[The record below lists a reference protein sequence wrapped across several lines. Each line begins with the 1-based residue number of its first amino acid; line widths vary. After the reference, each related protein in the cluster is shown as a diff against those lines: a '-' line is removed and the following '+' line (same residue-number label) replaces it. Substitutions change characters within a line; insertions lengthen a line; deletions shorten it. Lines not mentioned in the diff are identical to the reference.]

1 MYTSYLYFIDYA
13 YDKFPPEGFTE
24 EVFNKYSM
32 KACNK
37 IDIYTQN
44 RLKKLEEI
52 PEKIQNLEC
61 ECILVL
67 KKYDDLVT
75 NIGNVKSVS
84 NDGYQVQ
91 YAEIDNEKST
101 NNKEQEIFNLVT
113 EYAHDYCFRGVNRG

>member
-1 MYTSYLYFIDYA
+1 MYTSYLYFLDYA
-13 YDKFPPEGFTE
+13 YDRQPPIGFTE
-24 EVFNKYSM
+24 KEFNKYSM

-44 RLKKLEEI
+44 RLKNLEEI

-67 KKYDDLVT
+67 KKYDDLDT

-91 YAEIDNEKST
+91 YSGIDTEKSSD
-101 NNKEQEIFNLVT
+101 NKEQEIFNLVT
-113 EYAHDYCFRGVNRG
+113 DYAREYCFRGVNRG